1 MSARSLLL
9 RDDGDKSERRVSDDL
24 VVATAIKTALEAA
37 GPLVEVTDH
46 ILPKGS

>member
-1 MSARSLLL
+1 MMATSRN
-9 RDDGDKSERRVSDDL
+9 DGVSDDL